1 MKQKML
7 KRVMLEAPLF
17 KGAPTQLLNTF
28 LEKCPIHKLQKQ
40 QVLIAPGEHNEYIYI
55 VISGSLTVHLDKP
68 ENPSIRTVNCGGTV
82 GELSLIGSTRTS
94 AYVISQG
101 ISSILMIDRQSFWS
115 IIDAIPVIAKNMLKI
130 LSTWIVEAGKTT
142 LDNQKQIA
150 ELEGIARVDGLTGI
164 NNRRYFDELI
174 VRFAKRSDHG
184 KEPMVLIMIDVDHFK
199 NYNDTHGHL
208 GGDQALVA
216 LAKTLHN
223 TVRPGD
229 FVFRYGGEEFA
240 IILPIT
246 NRQQCNSVAER
257 VRVAVMNTKIAM
269 PDGTP
274 LPSITIS
281 MGIAEYKISEETE
294 SELLKRADAKLY
306 EAKESGRNRFCI

>member
-1 MKQKML
+1 
-7 KRVMLEAPLF
+7 
-17 KGAPTQLLNTF
+17 
-28 LEKCPIHKLQKQ
+28 LQKNQ
-40 QVLIAPGEHNEYIYI
+40 ILIAPGEHNHYIYM
-55 VISGSLTVHLDKP
+55 VLSGSLSVHLDKP

-82 GELSLIGSTRTS
+82 GELSLIGSTKTS
-94 AYVISQG
+94 AYVISHG
-101 ISSILMIDRQSFWS
+101 LSTVLMIDRENFWA
-115 IIDAIPVIAKNMLKI
+115 IINEIPVIARNMLQV
-130 LSTWIVEAGKTT
+130 LSTWIIATDKVT

-174 VRFAKRSDHG
+174 VRFIKRSEFG
-184 KEPMVLIMIDVDHFK
+184 KEPLVLIMLDVDHFK

-240 IILPIT
+240 IILPVT
-246 NRQQCNSVAER
+246 SRTQSNSVAER

-281 MGIAEYKISEETE
+281 MGIAESIISGDSE
-294 SELLKRADAKLY
+294 SELIKRADAKLY
-306 EAKESGRNRFCI
+306 EAKETGRNRFCI